1 VVPVVNMR
9 LSPTASLFPLTVFFF
24 FFFSLSV
31 RNGMPDYG
39 SEVMAEALAQRA
51 LAKPVYA
58 IPIIPASSGNQY
70 RHQDHMDMKD
80 YKKVRWQGQNVIAQ
94 HCLKGGRL

>member
-1 VVPVVNMR
+1 
-9 LSPTASLFPLTVFFF
+9 
-24 FFFSLSV
+24 
-31 RNGMPDYG
+31 MPDYG

-80 YKKVRWQGQNVIAQ
+80 YKKVRWQGQNG
-94 HCLKGGRL
+94 KGGGRGTLLRNTASKEVVCREVHSQKWLTWFTFMKLPHL